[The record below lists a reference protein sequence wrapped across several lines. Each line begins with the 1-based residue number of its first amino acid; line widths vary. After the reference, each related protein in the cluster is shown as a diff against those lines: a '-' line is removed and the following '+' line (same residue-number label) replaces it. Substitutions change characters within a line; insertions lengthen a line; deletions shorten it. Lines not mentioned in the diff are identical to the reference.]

1 MVAAARLY
9 GRAER
14 PAIVYGLGVTE
25 HLHGTDGVRSLAN
38 LAILRGAVGTDQGYG
53 VNPLRGQNNVQGASD
68 MGALPDLLPGY
79 GKVTDPAVHARAEDV
94 WGVPVPARPGLRIPD
109 MFAAARAGDLR
120 ALWVIGEDVC
130 ATDPDAN
137 QVARALDACPL
148 VVCNELF
155 LSETAQH
162 ADVVLPV
169 ASWLEK
175 DGTFVNFDRRFQ
187 RVRPAVPPPGETR
200 TDFDIVR
207 ALAQAMGADLGCATP
222 ADALAECARL
232 APVFAGLSHGR
243 LDREGAVPWPCP
255 GPDQPGE
262 AKLYTERFATP
273 DGRAHL
279 AAAPYLPP
287 GEQPDDR
294 YPLVLVTGRRWAH
307 YNSGSMTR
315 RGGNLALDP
324 VDFLDLHPD
333 DAARYEVRGGEQ
345 VTVESRHGRAR
356 LIARVSEQTAPGQV
370 FCSFHFPASG
380 VNRLTSD
387 HVDTV
392 TSCPEYKVTA
402 VRVAPP

>member
-1 MVAAARLY
+1 ML
-9 GRAER
+9 
-14 PAIVYGLGVTE
+14 
-25 HLHGTDGVRSLAN
+25 
-38 LAILRGAVGTDQGYG
+38 
-53 VNPLRGQNNVQGASD
+53 
-68 MGALPDLLPGY
+68 
-79 GKVTDPAVHARAEDV
+79 
-94 WGVPVPARPGLRIPD
+94 
-109 MFAAARAGDLR
+109 AAARAGDLR

-137 QVARALDACPL
+137 RVAEALDACPL

-155 LSETAQH
+155 LSETARH

-187 RVRPAVPPPGETR
+187 RVRPAVPPPGDAR
-200 TDFDIVR
+200 SDFDVVH
-207 ALAQAMGADLGCATP
+207 AVACAMGVASAARPRPTHWP
-222 ADALAECARL
+222 SAEGSRRSS
-232 APVFAGLSHGR
+232 PVSHDR

-255 GPDQPGE
+255 DPDRPGE
-262 AKLYTERFATP
+262 ATLHAEGFATP

-287 GEQPDDR
+287 GEQPDAT
-294 YPLVLVTGRRWAH
+294 YPLILVTGRRWAH

-315 RGGNLALDP
+315 RGGNLALGP

-333 DAARYEVRGGEQ
+333 DAVRYDVRDG
-345 VTVESRHGRAR
+345 VRVVVESRHGRAR
-356 LIARVSEQTAPGQV
+356 LIARISEQTAPGQV

-380 VNRLTSD
+380 VNRLTSA
-387 HVDTV
+387 HADTV

-402 VRVAPP
+402 VRVAVP